1 MKKTYRIT
9 WIVYFLLTS
18 ICLACSEN
26 TIYIEDSGIDIPD
39 DNNTPSN
46 IKVKG
51 HFSLN
56 GSTNVSVPTV
66 ETFCAEGKTSKGEF
80 STSVISTQCPQII
93 VGKNSNDELTFMYR
107 GNVKENEEIDIN
119 EHTTAVALF
128 TMHPAFWSLNPKEY
142 SQLETTV
149 KSLSG
154 YNDLVKEV
162 RSILASGNPLM
173 DNSNKAL
180 IEALKTCYKQFCSI
194 YSTQKVSSAS
204 AHVSP
209 LVQKAKDESG
219 NYDYFP
225 IEFSP
230 ESNTMAIRVVG
241 LAPPYE
247 CRKIVDG
254 NVKENKLI
262 MPNTTYG
269 LSDLGKFIVNGF
281 KLQDFAESYKDV
293 NRGEWNEFD
302 MKAPTDYD
310 FMLDRTSTAAKDAQK
325 CFYALDV
332 LSMVGILGEIKVKNT
347 TTKIVSPLL
356 DDDTQMAL
364 TDAVE
369 RLKLNLDP
377 TTTNVFEWAK
387 SYYDSILNI
396 VYNHLSN
403 NDNNLFKNAKL
414 FKYFTKAFNFYD
426 NVSAVFSILGRTYL
440 DNTVPAQIEQCFT
453 QHNSVITTCNGTGL
467 SVKSGNGQIGEPGQ
481 PLSEPIVFSV
491 ICNLGQRVK
500 VEVRQG
506 NGTLSRYYLTPKV
519 FDGTT
524 QYVSTE
530 WTLDDKTENQALTAY
545 IVDVAT
551 DMKQSP
557 ECIVNATLSKGS
569 MLSRIGDTYYFS
581 YDSKGRMETITDRTS
596 MLVEPDPNGIITTKF
611 EYKNDEG
618 DELSRIVTSG
628 DGESTVFSNIKQN
641 DKGQIE
647 SFKWSSS
654 DSDGTESGTGIINYE
669 SDGRIAKMISSG
681 QGYKTSITYYWEGGL
696 LKQIYIEDTDEEITN
711 ESFYFTYGT
720 KKNVHLQ
727 YPVGI
732 NMIEL
737 SSMFF
742 SGKFG
747 PGPRLLPN
755 RAYGE
760 DADMTLQYTTR
771 SDGYIMSESIK
782 ASNNHLLSYNFAYA
796 YVDKPDETRS
806 FAGSG
811 IIQSKTK
818 KSLFKRRAHR
828 IFGLSR

>member
-1 MKKTYRIT
+1 MKNINRIT
-9 WIVYFLLTS
+9 WILCFLLAS
-18 ICLACSEN
+18 LCMACSEN
-26 TIYIEDSGIDIPD
+26 TIYIDG
-39 DNNTPSN
+39 SN
-46 IKVKG
+46 IPGDNDTPGASNTIKG
-51 HFSLN
+51 HISLN
-56 GSTNVSVPTV
+56 GKTAESVSTV
-66 ETFCAEGKTSKGEF
+66 ETISAVTDISDGDF
-80 STSVISTQCPQII
+80 STSVPSTNCPQVII
-93 VGKNSNDELTFMYR
+93 GKNSNDELTFMYR
-107 GNVKENEEIDIN
+107 GNVNGSETVEMNEY
-119 EHTTAVALF
+119 TTAVALF
-128 TMHPAFWSLNPKEY
+128 TMHPAFWSLAPAEY
-142 SQLETTV
+142 GTLETTV
-149 KSLSG
+149 RSLSG

-162 RSILASGNPLM
+162 RNVLASGKPLM
-173 DNSNKAL
+173 DSSNKDL

-194 YSTQKVSSAS
+194 YSTQSVSSAS
-204 AHVSP
+204 APGLP
-209 LVQKAKDESG
+209 LIQKAKGDDG

-230 ESNTMAIRVVG
+230 ESNTMAIRVIG

-247 CRKIVDG
+247 CRKIVNG
-254 NVKENKLI
+254 EVTENKLI

-281 KLQDFAESYKDV
+281 KLKDYAEAYKDV

-310 FMLDRTSTAAKDAQK
+310 FMLDRTTTAAKDAQK

-347 TTKIVSPLL
+347 KTQIVSPLL
-356 DDDTQMAL
+356 DDETQMAL

-369 RLKLNLDP
+369 NLKMDLDP

-396 VYNHLSN
+396 VYNHLSS

-426 NVSAVFSILGRTYL
+426 NVSAVFSILGRTYM
-440 DNTVPAQIEQCFT
+440 DNTVPAQIEQCFS
-453 QHNSVITTCNGTGL
+453 QHNSVITTCNGTGI

-481 PLSEPIVFSV
+481 QLSEPIVFSV

-500 VEVRQG
+500 VEVTQG
-506 NGTLSRYYLTPKV
+506 NGTLSRYYLTPKA

-530 WTLDDKTENQALTAY
+530 WTLDDKTVNQTLTAY

-551 DMKQSP
+551 DIKQSP
-557 ECIVNATLSKGS
+557 ECIVNATLSNGS
-569 MLSRIGDTYYFS
+569 LLSRIGDTYYFS
-581 YDSKGRMETITDRTS
+581 YDSKGRIGTITDRTC
-596 MLVEPDPNGIITTKF
+596 MLVEPNPDEIITTKF

-618 DELSRIVTSG
+618 NELSRIVMSG
-628 DGESTVFSNIKQN
+628 DGETTTLSNIKQN
-641 DKGQIE
+641 DKGLLE

-654 DSDGTESGTGIINYE
+654 DIEGTESGTGIVNYE
-669 SDGRIAKMISSG
+669 SDGRISKMVSSG
-681 QGYKTSITYYWEGGL
+681 QGYRTAITFYWEDGL
-696 LKQIYIEDTDEEITN
+696 LKQIYMEDTDEEITN
-711 ESFYFTYGT
+711 ESFFFSYGS

-727 YPVGI
+727 YPAGI
-732 NMIEL
+732 AIMEL
-737 SSMFF
+737 GSLFF
-742 SGKFG
+742 SGLYG

-782 ASNNHLLSYNFAYA
+782 ASNNPLLGYNFAYT
-796 YVDKPDETRS
+796 YVDKPDKTRS
-806 FAGSG
+806 FTGSG
-811 IIQSKTK
+811 IIRSQTK
-818 KSLFKRRAHR
+818 QGLFKRRPHR
-828 IFGLSR
+828 IFGLFR